1 MDSRHEEEE
10 EAVEEMWEE
19 VEEMEEE
26 EEEEELKEMEVEEV
40 PVPTQM
46 MLASQKRES
55 EILGSWG
62 GRRCSY

>member
-1 MDSRHEEEE
+1 MVSRHEEE

-19 VEEMEEE
+19 VEEME